1 MSYFAITAPRPQ
13 RLAGWAA
20 LKLSSWEQQALG
32 EAPPSLLLAAAWVL
46 RHARDKGLSG
56 EEDGAWARSS
66 LHQSALQAGPPQADQ
81 GNCANSRVS
90 LVHFRMS
97 FGLHNPA
104 REHRL
109 HPSPGL
115 GTSFPDTLAELS

>member
-1 MSYFAITAPRPQ
+1 MSAVRRRNLLDVSYFAITAPRPQ

-66 LHQSALQAGPPQADQ
+66 LHQSALHTAGRPPPGRPRQLCKQQ
-81 GNCANSRVS
+81 GEPR
-90 LVHFRMS
+90 S
-97 FGLHNPA
+97 FQNELRSA
-104 REHRL
+104 QS
-109 HPSPGL
+109 SP
-115 GTSFPDTLAELS
+115 